1 MTASEVAATLRDLKP
16 RFLEGLARPA
26 LETIV
31 AAATQR
37 RFMAHSIL
45 TNQGQP
51 ATHLFVLLSGRARS
65 FHMTQAG
72 QVTLMHWLP
81 AGEMFG
87 GMSLLTRPSGYLVST
102 EAVRNS
108 YALVWDRATIRSL
121 AERHPR
127 LLENALAIV
136 SDYMNA
142 YLAMHVSLT
151 CHTARQRLAEVL
163 VNLASGIGHRVPGGV
178 ELHIGNEDL
187 ATSANVTP
195 FTASRLLSEWQ
206 RAGMV
211 TKSRGKV
218 VLRDPEQLL
227 LHQI

>member
-26 LETIV
+26 IETIV

-37 RFMAHSIL
+37 RFMAHSIM
-45 TNQGQP
+45 TNQGHP
-51 ATHLFVLLSGRARS
+51 ATSLFLLISGRARS
-65 FHMTQAG
+65 FYMTQGG
-72 QVTLMHWLP
+72 QTTFMHWLP

-87 GMSLLTRPSGYLVST
+87 GMALLSRPNGYLVST

-127 LLENALAIV
+127 LLENALAIA
-136 SDYMNA
+136 SDYMNG

-163 VNLASGIGHRVPGGV
+163 LNLASGIGHRVAGGV
-178 ELHIGNEDL
+178 ELNIRNEDL
-187 ATSANVTP
+187 ATAANVTP

-218 VLRDPEQLL
+218 LIREPEQLL